1 MFVGQFLFYYQLAS
15 DDILN
20 GVISGGNN
28 FNWPISDEP
37 TKSWSIKTENT
48 LTAVVWMVIRFN
60 YLSYDWSV
68 NDEWKVNWHDY
79 TGYVSVS
86 SIEKHLILIR
96 LNIKANNVLN

>member
-37 TKSWSIKTENT
+37 TKSWGIKTENT
-48 LTAVVWMVIRFN
+48 LTA
-60 YLSYDWSV
+60 
-68 NDEWKVNWHDY
+68 
-79 TGYVSVS
+79 G
-86 SIEKHLILIR
+86 
-96 LNIKANNVLN
+96 LNGH